1 MGLAHCL
8 AGIGYTACV
17 VIAFKLGIINLGVDF
32 KLQLQNRYGLGG
44 ILFLSHIFLNSER
57 TYFRLIL
64 FFFRGKCK
72 YITCNIRAIT
82 YLLMQ
87 LIA

>member
-64 FFFRGKCK
+64 FFLGESVNILLVT
-72 YITCNIRAIT
+72 YEQSHTC
-82 YLLMQ
+82 LCS
-87 LIA
+87 